1 MTSGRRQVA
10 IHIDFRPTVDIVVE
24 RVVLYVQPDA
34 AALIRLVAGCSQCQR
49 THAIRSKLVC
59 AGLVVTSSTT
69 G

>member
-24 RVVLYVQPDA
+24 RVSYVQPDA
-34 AALIRLVAGCSQCQR
+34 AALIRLVTGCSQCQR
-49 THAIRSKLVC
+49 THAIRSKLMC
-59 AGLVVTSSTT
+59 AGLVVTASTT